1 MGLFSG
7 AMAAQ
12 TDKRRHVVSNIFFD
26 EAGDTTCRV
35 FSNLT
40 LFGTENGAIRLI
52 CAGLYRDRF
61 VRRDGRWYI
70 TERRLELDLPY

>member
-1 MGLFSG
+1 MPRTSVEAL
-7 AMAAQ
+7 
-12 TDKRRHVVSNIFFD
+12 RR
-26 EAGDTTCRV
+26 
-35 FSNLT
+35 
-40 LFGTENGAIRLI
+40 TEIVNGAIRLI